1 VAGGWEGED
10 PVNEVKRLWI
20 GGLAVVIFLALWEA
34 AMPLGWVK
42 VADISRPSLVAK
54 AFVELVRTDDLF
66 YHLGVSHQEFFIGF
80 VLSLVVGVPLGV
92 ALGRYR
98 TPGLLLDP
106 LLMAVYTT
114 PRVAMM
120 PLLVVAFGVGFG
132 ATIAVVFLG
141 AVFPIMV
148 NTAVGVREIDP
159 VLIRAVR
166 SFGGNEWNI
175 FTKVLLP
182 GAVPP
187 IITGIRLGVGRGIL
201 GMVVGEMYAA
211 TEGIGQRISLYGS
224 SFLVPE
230 LMALIIV
237 VSLLGF
243 LFVSLIRLVEER
255 FRYRRMETEI

>member
-1 VAGGWEGED
+1 MKESQ
-10 PVNEVKRLWI
+10 RLWM
-20 GGLAVVIFLALWEA
+20 GGLAVIIFLVLWEV

-42 VADISRPSLVAK
+42 VADISRPTLVAK
-54 AFVELVRTDDLF
+54 AFVELAGPGEIF
-66 YHLGVSHQEFFIGF
+66 HHLSVSLKEFFIGF
-80 VLSLVVGVPLGV
+80 VLSVIVGIPLGV
-92 ALGRYR
+92 ILGRYR
-98 TPGLLLDP
+98 TAFLMLDP
-106 LLMAVYTT
+106 LLMALYTT

-148 NTAVGVREIDP
+148 NTAVGVREVDP
-159 VLIRAVR
+159 VWIRAVQ
-166 SFGGNEWNI
+166 SFGGSEWNI

-187 IITGIRLGVGRGIL
+187 IITGVRLGVGRGIL

-211 TEGIGQRISLYGS
+211 TEGIGQQISLYGN

-230 LMALIIV
+230 LMALIIL
-237 VSLLGF
+237 VSFLGF
-243 LFVSLIRLVEER
+243 LFVSLIRLIEER
-255 FRYRRMETEI
+255 LRYRRMETEV

>member
-1 VAGGWEGED
+1 VPQVREWQ
-10 PVNEVKRLWI
+10 RLWI
-20 GGLAVVIFLALWEA
+20 GGLAVVIFLGLWEA
-34 AMPLGWVK
+34 ATPLGWFK
-42 VADISRPSLVAK
+42 VDAISRPSLVAR
-54 AFVELVRTDDLF
+54 AFVELTRSGDLF
-66 YHLGVSHQEFFIGF
+66 HHLFVSLKEFFIGF
-80 VLSLVVGVPLGV
+80 LLSLAVGVPLGV
-92 ALGRYR
+92 VLGRYR
-98 TPGLLLDP
+98 TAALLLDP
-106 LLMAVYTT
+106 LLMAIYTT

-141 AVFPIMV
+141 AVFPIMI

-159 VLIRAVR
+159 VWIRALH
-166 SFGGNEWNI
+166 SFGGSEWNI

-187 IITGIRLGVGRGIL
+187 IVTGVRLGVGRGIL

-211 TEGIGQRISLYGS
+211 TEGIGQQISLYGN

-237 VSLLGF
+237 VSFLGF
-243 LFVSLIRLVEER
+243 LFVSLIRLLEDR
-255 FRYRRMETEI
+255 FRYRQIETEG

>member
-1 VAGGWEGED
+1 MKESQ
-10 PVNEVKRLWI
+10 RLWM
-20 GGLAVVIFLALWEA
+20 GGLAVIIFLVLWEV

-42 VADISRPSLVAK
+42 VADISRPTLVAK
-54 AFVELVRTDDLF
+54 AFVELAGPGEIF
-66 YHLGVSHQEFFIGF
+66 HHLSVSLKEFFIGF
-80 VLSLVVGVPLGV
+80 VLSLVVGIPLGV
-92 ALGRYR
+92 ILGRYR
-98 TPGLLLDP
+98 TAFLLLDP
-106 LLMAVYTT
+106 LLMALYTT

-148 NTAVGVREIDP
+148 NTAVGVREVDP
-159 VLIRAVR
+159 VWIRAVQ
-166 SFGGNEWNI
+166 SFGGSEWNI

-187 IITGIRLGVGRGIL
+187 IITGVRLGVGRGIL
-201 GMVVGEMYAA
+201 GMVVGEMYAS
-211 TEGIGQRISLYGS
+211 TEGIGQQISLYGN

-230 LMALIIV
+230 LMALIIL

-243 LFVSLIRLVEER
+243 LFVSLIRLIEER
-255 FRYRRMETEI
+255 LRYRRMETEV